1 MITVNTENIAAIE
14 SASQSNFII
23 EKYSDVFNGLGV
35 LAPVTEP
42 TDWISSLVAVRKPSG
57 KMRLCIDPKPLNKAL
72 KRNHYATPTIDD
84 ILPELS
90 QARIFS
96 VVDCK
101 DGFWHITLDDESSFL
116 TTFGTPW
123 GRYRWLRMPFGIKPA
138 SEEFQRRMDEALSG
152 IHGIKAIHDDI
163 VVYGCGNSDD
173 EAIRDHDKKLS
184 TLLERCREN

>member
-1 MITVNTENIAAIE
+1 
-14 SASQSNFII
+14 
-23 EKYSDVFNGLGV
+23 
-35 LAPVTEP
+35 
-42 TDWISSLVAVRKPSG
+42 
-57 KMRLCIDPKPLNKAL
+57 MRLCIDPKPLIKAL

-184 TLLERCREN
+184 TLLERCREKGIKINKDKMKLKLRSVSY